1 MDFEEEFE
9 LGDLIFAERQCRK
22 CLRTLS
28 LVEDFYK
35 TRPDRGKSPSAY
47 SYECKKCTIKRVV
60 KSRRQPRKWITDY
73 PDW

>member
-47 SYECKKCTIKRVV
+47 SYECKQCTIRRVA
-60 KSRRQPRKWITDY
+60 KSRRQIRKWITEY

>member
-47 SYECKKCTIKRVV
+47 SYECKQCTIRRVA
-60 KSRRQPRKWITDY
+60 KSRRQIRKWITDY

>member
-9 LGDLIFAERQCRK
+9 LGDLIFVERQCRK

-47 SYECKKCTIKRVV
+47 SYECKQCTIKRIS
-60 KSRRQPRKWITDY
+60 KARRQSRKWVTDY

>member
-47 SYECKKCTIKRVV
+47 SYECKQCTIRRVA
-60 KSRRQPRKWITDY
+60 KSRRQTRKWITDY

>member
-9 LGDLIFAERQCRK
+9 LGDLIFVERQCRK

-47 SYECKKCTIKRVV
+47 SYECKQCTIKRIS
-60 KSRRQPRKWITDY
+60 KARRQPRKWVTDY